1 MKLHLCLLS
10 RKITARKWLHKWLL
24 MGLDGERLV
33 SKYIWKVPARGIS
46 QKCLHNFIKRNVT
59 IGLC

>member
-10 RKITARKWLHKWLL
+10 RKITARKVLHKWLL

-33 SKYIWKVPARGIS
+33 VRRNWRVSKRDIS
-46 QKCLHNFIKRNVT
+46 KKCLHNFIKRNVT